1 MLTEIEKIVQI
12 QLGRKG
18 QSPPASCCSH
28 QSSLSDLE
36 PTKPNG
42 KGVEDLFMFG
52 YFLSGWALYSGMV
65 WCGLLG
71 DGDGD
76 VSSRNHIRSYTSTT

>member
-1 MLTEIEKIVQI
+1 
-12 QLGRKG
+12 
-18 QSPPASCCSH
+18 
-28 QSSLSDLE
+28 
-36 PTKPNG
+36 
-42 KGVEDLFMFG
+42 MFG